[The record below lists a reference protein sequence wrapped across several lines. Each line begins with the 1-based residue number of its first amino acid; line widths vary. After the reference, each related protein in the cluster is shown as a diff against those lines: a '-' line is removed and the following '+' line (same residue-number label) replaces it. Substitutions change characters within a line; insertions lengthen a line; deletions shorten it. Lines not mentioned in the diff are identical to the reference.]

1 MRGEPLQRPA
11 WALARTLCRRMLILL
26 LVCCFLGAAA
36 SGESAEEIFGSLD
49 HLMRSYDAVGASVIV
64 AREGEILLRYV
75 YGMEDRAS
83 GRKVSLD
90 THFRIASVTKM
101 ISAIRVMQLVEEG
114 KLDLDQDI
122 SAYLGYPVRNPYK
135 GGGLT
140 LRMLMSHTS
149 SLGGTEYR
157 FPGHSLRKLIGDGRR
172 NRFTK
177 QAPGKAYQYCNFG
190 AGLMGSLIEIAD
202 GRNAD
207 ESVKEGVFRPLG
219 IDAGYSIHTLG
230 DAGHVASLYNKD
242 GMLRRGPNKWSRT
255 EWDGSVDPEHHFDI
269 TVGDLLIRP
278 EDLCRLGMTLAA
290 GGALEGTRLLR
301 PETAARMTENQQ
313 GLGGIEAETPYGLCV
328 HREENLLAGHTLY
341 GHQGHMW
348 GTLCS
353 LYWEPETRFTVLVVS
368 NGCNTAMDHGTSKLA
383 QRVWELAW
391 RELWKAPSAEAPA
404 AGDAAGSAPGAGEL
418 AERSAAAASL
428 GVVLEA
434 GRASEDRNGT
444 GNDAGEEEDYIGRL
458 IGVRIGIDPGHQA
471 EPNKEQETVA
481 PGSRET
487 KDKVA
492 RGTRGTETGI
502 PEYETDLAI
511 SFALREAL
519 IREGAVVFMTRETH
533 DVNISN
539 QERAKQMNE
548 AGAQLVLRIHCNGSS
563 VKTKRGIAL
572 YVNKSFPISG
582 ESRRAAECILPRMAE
597 ATGAKARG
605 VFRRDTYTGLNWSE
619 APAVLVECGYMTNPE
634 EDLLLNDLAYQRKLA
649 EGMVEGVCDY
659 FGR

>member
-1 MRGEPLQRPA
+1 MRGESTGQFLR
-11 WALARTLCRRMLILL
+11 RFVRRMLILL
-26 LVCCFLGAAA
+26 LACCFLGAAA
-36 SGESAEEIFGSLD
+36 SGEGAEEISGSLD
-49 HLMRSYDAVGASVIV
+49 RLMRSYDAVGASVIV
-64 AREGEILLRYV
+64 AQEEEILLRYV

-83 GRKVSLD
+83 KRPVSLD
-90 THFRIASVTKM
+90 THFRVASVTKM
-101 ISAIRVMQLVEEG
+101 ISGIRVMQLAEEG

-140 LRMLMSHTS
+140 LRMLMSHTA

-172 NRFTK
+172 NRFMK
-177 QAPGKAYQYCNFG
+177 QAPGTAYRYCNFG

-202 GRNAD
+202 GRNVD
-207 ESVKEGVFRPLG
+207 DSVKEGVFRPLG

-290 GGALEGTRLLR
+290 GGTLEGTRLLQ

-328 HREENLLAGHTLY
+328 HQEENLLAGHTLY

-368 NGCNTAMDHGTSKLA
+368 NGCNTAMDHRTSKLA

-391 RELWKAPSAEAPA
+391 RELRRTPA
-404 AGDAAGSAPGAGEL
+404 AVASAAGNAAGSVLGGGYPVAGAGPTGML
-418 AERSAAAASL
+418 PAES
-428 GVVLEA
+428 
-434 GRASEDRNGT
+434 
-444 GNDAGEEEDYIGRL
+444 DAEEEDYIGRL
-458 IGVRIGIDPGHQA
+458 IGIRIGIDPGHQA
-471 EPNKEQETVA
+471 EPDKSQEAVA

-519 IREGAVVFMTRETH
+519 IREGEVVFMTRETH

-539 QERAKQMNE
+539 QERAKKMNE

-563 VKTKRGIAL
+563 VKTKRGIGL

-582 ESRRAAECILPRMAE
+582 ESRRAAECIMPRMAE
-597 ATGAKARG
+597 TTGAKARG

-634 EDLLLNDLAYQRKLA
+634 EDLLLNDPAYQRKLA
-649 EGMVEGVCDY
+649 EGMVEGICDF